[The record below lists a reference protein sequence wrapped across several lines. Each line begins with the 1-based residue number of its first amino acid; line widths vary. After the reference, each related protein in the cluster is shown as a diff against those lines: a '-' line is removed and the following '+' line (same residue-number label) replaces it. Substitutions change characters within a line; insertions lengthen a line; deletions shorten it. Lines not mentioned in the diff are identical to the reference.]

1 MTGQDKAEQQQQQ
14 KVAFAISYIHSLL
27 QRNESL
33 QKKLNNCL
41 KNKIINKLTDSW
53 VLTSARLS
61 KLDEINF
68 INRRLTT

>member
-14 KVAFAISYIHSLL
+14 QVAFAISHIHSVL

-33 QKKLNNCL
+33 QNCL

-61 KLDEINF
+61 NLDEINF